1 MSIPTIRA
9 VFESRLKTWADA
21 QAPVIPVA
29 FQGVGFQKPDKKPFL
44 ECFLMPNVV
53 MNRDVSAAHERHLGY
68 FQVNCW
74 APSGLGMGQAEAL
87 AQSVK
92 ALFPVVPKTGS
103 VSVETP
109 PKIDKALVDS
119 TEAWVIVPVL
129 ITYRYEA

>member
-9 VFESRLKTWADA
+9 ALESRLKTWADA
-21 QAPVIPVA
+21 QSIKVAYQSVA
-29 FQGVGFQKPDKKPFL
+29 FTKPSPPAPFL
-44 ECFLMPNVV
+44 EATLIPNVA
-53 MNRDVSAAHERHLGY
+53 MNRDVAATHERHLGF

-92 ALFPVVPKTGS
+92 ALYPVMPKTGS

-109 PKIDKALVDS
+109 PKIDKALVDP